1 MSGPATAPRRRR
13 GPPFFR
19 RVLVLARAEVLHVA
33 RDRASLVQIIV
44 MPLVQL
50 LLLSN
55 VATFAIKRSPV
66 YIVDFD
72 RTSTSRG
79 VVSRLGSSGYFEIA
93 GQSASPDSANRAMLG
108 GNATLVVTIPHDFER
123 SLVRTGTAPIGL
135 DVNAEKGSAA
145 GIVQSY
151 ALEILSDYSS
161 ELSAQLRPSIHTAS
175 DGPPETEPPRPQ
187 VPRIEVRTQSLYNP
201 TLNYKHY
208 MVPGI
213 LVALV
218 TMIGT
223 LLTAQ
228 NIAREREMG
237 TLEQLNVTPITKAEF
252 ITAKLLPFWV
262 LALVDM
268 ALGLAVGHLVFG
280 VPIRGSAVLLLAC
293 AGVYL
298 IVALAIG
305 LLISTGV
312 ETQQQ
317 AMFVS
322 FFILMIYLLMSGLLT
337 PIDSMPHWV
346 QLVSE
351 LNPVR
356 HFVSIS
362 RQILV
367 KGAGPTDIAAPLSV
381 LAVYGVAVLALAIRL
396 YHKRTA

>member
-1 MSGPATAPRRRR
+1 
-13 GPPFFR
+13 
-19 RVLVLARAEVLHVA
+19 VLVLARAEMLHVS
-33 RDRASLVQIIV
+33 RDRASLVQVILL
-44 MPLVQL
+44 PLIQL

-55 VATFAIKRSPV
+55 VATFEIKRSPA

-72 RTSTSRG
+72 HTTASRG
-79 VVSRLGSSGYFEIA
+79 VVSRLGSSGFFDIV
-93 GQSASPDSANRAMLG
+93 GQSRSPDSANDAMLG
-108 GNATLVVTIPHDFER
+108 GRATLVVTIPHDFER

-151 ALEILSDYSS
+151 ASQILSDYSR
-161 ELSAQLRPSIHTAS
+161 ELSAEIHPNRRTISVGSPDEQA
-175 DGPPETEPPRPQ
+175 PRAG
-187 VPRIEVRTQSLYNP
+187 VPRIETRIQSRYNP

-237 TLEQLNVTPITKAEF
+237 TLEQLNVTPITRAEF

-262 LALVDM
+262 LALVDL
-268 ALGLAVGHLVFG
+268 ALGLLVGHLVFG
-280 VPIRGSAVLLLAC
+280 VPIRGSVVLLLAS

-346 QLVSE
+346 QVLSE

-362 RQILV
+362 RAVLV
-367 KGAGPTDIAAPLSV
+367 KGAGFADIARPLAI
-381 LAVYGVAVLALAIRL
+381 LAVYGVAVLGLAIRL

>member
-1 MSGPATAPRRRR
+1 MSARRR
-13 GPPFFR
+13 GSPFLR
-19 RVLVLARAEVLHVA
+19 RVLVLARAEMLHVS
-33 RDRASLVQIIV
+33 RDRASLVQVILL
-44 MPLVQL
+44 PLIQL

-55 VATFAIKRSPV
+55 VATFEIKRSPA

-72 RTSTSRG
+72 HTSASRG
-79 VVSRLGSSGYFEIA
+79 VVSRLGSSGFFDIV
-93 GQSASPDSANRAMLG
+93 GQSGSPDSANDAMLG
-108 GNATLVVTIPHDFER
+108 GRATLVVTIPHDFER

-151 ALEILSDYSS
+151 ASQILSDYSR
-161 ELSAQLRPSIHTAS
+161 ELSAEIHPNLRTISAGSPDEQA
-175 DGPPETEPPRPQ
+175 PRAGM
-187 VPRIEVRTQSLYNP
+187 PRIETRIQSRYNP

-237 TLEQLNVTPITKAEF
+237 TLEQLNVTPITRAEF

-262 LALVDM
+262 LALVDL
-268 ALGLAVGHLVFG
+268 ALGLVVGHLAFG
-280 VPIRGSAVLLLAC
+280 VPIRGSVVLLLAS

-346 QLVSE
+346 QVLSE

-362 RQILV
+362 RAVLV
-367 KGAGPTDIAAPLSV
+367 KGAGFTDIARPLAI

>member
-1 MSGPATAPRRRR
+1 MTARRR
-13 GPPFFR
+13 GSPFVR
-19 RVLVLARAEVLHVA
+19 RVLVLAHAEVLHVT
-33 RDRASLVQIIV
+33 RDRASMVQVIL
-44 MPLVQL
+44 MPLIQL

-55 VATFAIKRSPV
+55 VATFAIKQSPA
-66 YIVDFD
+66 YIVDHD
-72 RTSTSRG
+72 HTSTSRG
-79 VVSRLGSSGYFEIA
+79 VVSRLGSSGFFDIVGRSE
-93 GQSASPDSANRAMLG
+93 SPAAANDAMLG
-108 GNATLVVTIPHDFER
+108 GRATIVVTIPHDFEA
-123 SLVRTGTAPIGL
+123 SLERTGRAPIGL
-135 DVNAEKGSAA
+135 DVNAEKGAAA

-151 ALEILSDYSS
+151 AAQILTDYSR
-161 ELSAQLRPSIHTAS
+161 ELSAEIRPALQTAAPAP
-175 DGPPETEPPRPQ
+175 GRVAPPHPGQ
-187 VPRIEVRTQSLYNP
+187 PRIEVRTRSLYNA
-201 TLNYKHY
+201 TLDYKHY

-262 LALVDM
+262 LALVDL
-268 ALGLAVGHLVFG
+268 ALGLVVGRLVFG
-280 VPIRGSAVLLLAC
+280 VPIRGSVLLLLGA
-293 AGVYL
+293 AAVYL
-298 IVALAIG
+298 VVALAIG
-305 LLISTGV
+305 LLVSTRV

-346 QLVSE
+346 QLASE

-356 HFVSIS
+356 HFVAIS
-362 RQILV
+362 RAVLI
-367 KGAGPTDIAAPLSV
+367 KGAGVSDIALPLGI
-381 LAVYGVAVLALAIRL
+381 LAVYGVAVLALAIQQ
-396 YHKRTA
+396 YHKRSG